1 MRMVDNHLSKAMP
14 TMRKVWQV
22 RTTVVR
28 GWRRRGNRKAYLRRI
43 CFVFLYLIFIHLYY
57 FLWDYTRIT
66 LVGHISSNRHI
77 RQSLVYLL
85 FDSSPDSEDSRYL
98 NSFLFW
104 DRQHRNK
111 WSQKSKI
118 RTKSTSRFDCYFA
131 IYKWQKTNYQ
141 GFNLAIQTY
150 IFKYHI
156 IYKFLRKPHHNSCCL
171 YWAN

>member
-1 MRMVDNHLSKAMP
+1 MKLSLKLDDNHLSKAMP

-43 CFVFLYLIFIHLYY
+43 CFVFLYLIFIHLYIIY
-57 FLWDYTRIT
+57 CGIILGLHWLDTSRVIDILDNPSSIFFLTVPQTLRTRDIWI
-66 LVGHISSNRHI
+66 H
-77 RQSLVYLL
+77 
-85 FDSSPDSEDSRYL
+85 F
-98 NSFLFW
+98 FFW

-141 GFNLAIQTY
+141 G
-150 IFKYHI
+150 
-156 IYKFLRKPHHNSCCL
+156 
-171 YWAN
+171 